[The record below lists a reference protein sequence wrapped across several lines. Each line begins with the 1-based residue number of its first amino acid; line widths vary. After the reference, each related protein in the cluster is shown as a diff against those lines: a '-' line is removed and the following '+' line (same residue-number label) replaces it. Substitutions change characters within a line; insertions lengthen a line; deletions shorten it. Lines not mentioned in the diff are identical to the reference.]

1 MPETNARIKVCHD
14 TAANFKTNNPTL
26 LVGEW
31 ALETDTKKMKIGDG
45 STAYNA
51 LPYSTAEDSDEWI
64 KPDDWI
70 DIRSGALPNSIYFLV
85 AHSVP
90 TESSGTYSV
99 STYPFFQMQVYTNDS
114 SSYDIYIDGIKFGTF
129 SSGTNTVLDWGVLY
143 TNKTIISGFDIAY
156 PSTMVSHVIRVT
168 PSVSDAVINRIFCTS
183 SLSSN
188 LGVLWSHLSIKN
200 KIGLANF
207 MSRGISTVAR
217 ADSLE
222 AVTASDNKIF
232 LSGSSYATFAHCG
245 SLKKIPVFD
254 ASSVASDGLNGMFF
268 NCTSLKKIVIDNLA
282 KNVSCNNFVSNCYN
296 LKNIE
301 LTGDFS
307 PFHLTNQP
315 SFDNC
320 LDLQKLP
327 PLDFSSYIG
336 SRIGNRIKNIEPT
349 ILDMNSAANLMSHS
363 FGATQNDRL
372 DCIKGLTVSPE
383 APFDSNTSPQLNVS
397 YTGLSRAA
405 LVNLFKSM
413 PYNVGYTVVGSPTIV
428 DGVASGF
435 STENKLTLPNS
446 PVGSSLDGLEFGT
459 KFTTTASSVYQA
471 AILWTSYGGTGF
483 LGVLNN
489 NKLHCSLGRPNSS
502 SSHAI
507 EILSDVMI
515 TNDTYYWLRLKCDNG
530 VAVFDYSTDGISY
543 TSIGQA
549 EYSGLNITNTFGL
562 GSPKGSGSFG
572 VFQGSID
579 LNSTYIKVNGIPW
592 FTGKEAMTK
601 TCSVVGCTG
610 TADLTQDDKNIA
622 LNKGWELTVA

>member
-51 LPYSTAEDSDEWI
+51 LPYSTAEDSDEWR

-200 KIGLANF
+200 KIRLDNF
-207 MSRGISTVAR
+207 MSRGVSTVKR

-254 ASSVASDGLNGMFF
+254 ASSVASDGLNGMFY

-282 KNVSCNNFVSNCYN
+282 KNVSCNNFVSKCYN

-307 PFHLTNQP
+307 PFHLKNQP
-315 SFDNC
+315 SFGNC

-336 SRIGNRIKNIEPT
+336 SSIGNRIKNIEPT
-349 ILDMNSAANLMSHS
+349 ILDMNSAANLRSHS
-363 FGATQNDRL
+363 FGAKQNDRL

-383 APFDSNTSPQLNVS
+383 APFDQTTSPQLNVS

-413 PYNVGYTVVGSPTIV
+413 PYNVGYTAVGSPTIT

-435 STENKLTLPNS
+435 STDDYIQSSFTFDFANNTNWEMVICTPSYSNSGRIGGFGSGNGTLSFN
-446 PVGSSLDGLEFGT
+446 
-459 KFTTTASSVYQA
+459 
-471 AILWTSYGGTGF
+471 
-483 LGVLNN
+483 
-489 NKLHCSLGRPNSS
+489 NSS
-502 SSHAI
+502 SYFTVSWSGHT
-507 EILSDVMI
+507 SDLNI
-515 TNDTYYWLRLKCDNG
+515 SLNHSFTNGDKYFFRIKRVESTLYL
-530 VAVFDYSTDGISY
+530 AYSTDGKSWLGEVSN
-543 TSIGQA
+543 TPTA
-549 EYSGLNITNTFGL
+549 WPTNASRLIL
-562 GSPKGSGSFG
+562 GAQNYLSNTGY
-572 VFQGSID
+572 QGSID
-579 LNSTYIKVNGIPW
+579 LNNTYIKANGKRWSAFDGI
-592 FTGKEAMTK
+592 TR

-610 TADLTQDDKNIA
+610 TADLTQEDKNIV